1 MTEKRTFGERRMK
14 HALDILIERGFLQ
27 QCTDIDGLRR
37 CMDDHPVRLYVGVDP
52 TGPSLHIGHMVP
64 FFAMAHMQRAGH
76 KPIALV
82 GDGTAMI
89 GDPSGKTEMR
99 KMLSREQIEQNSVTI
114 KDQLAR
120 VVDFTD
126 AAGDAK
132 AMMIHNYDWLGG
144 LNYIEFLRDIGRH
157 FSVNRMLTFE
167 SYKQRLERGLSFIE
181 FNYQLLQSYDF
192 LKLFQNHDC
201 ELQMG
206 GDDQWGNI
214 VAGVELIRRVERQE
228 CYGLTFPLV
237 TRSDGKKMGKT
248 EKGAVFLDPGLFS
261 PYDFFQYWRNV
272 ADADVIKFL
281 KMFTFLPIEEINE
294 LAKLTDAQINRA
306 KEVLAYEQTKI
317 IHGREEADKALEASK
332 AAFSSAPGGKTEDR
346 DAIPSVDVSSDE
358 LDAGINVMDLF
369 AMTELC
375 KTKSDARRLVVQGGA
390 SINEEKVSEIT
401 AVIDSSWLE
410 DGELL
415 LRAGKKRYFRV
426 VAR

>member
-1 MTEKRTFGERRMK
+1 MNK
-14 HALDILIERGFLQ
+14 ALEVLQQRGFIK
-27 QCTDIDGLRR
+27 QCTDLETLSDL
-37 CMDDHPVRLYVGVDP
+37 MDTQPVTCYVGVDP
-52 TGPSLHIGHMVP
+52 TGSSLHIGHMVP
-64 FFAMAHMQRAGH
+64 FFAMHHMQEAGH
-76 KPIALV
+76 NTIALV
-82 GDGTAMI
+82 GGGTSMI
-89 GDPSGKTEMR
+89 GDPSGRTEMR
-99 KMLSREQIEQNSVTI
+99 QMLTLEQIRSNSEAI
-114 KDQLAR
+114 KAQLGR
-120 VVDFTD
+120 VVDFD
-126 AAGDAK
+126 PDRDHGK
-132 AMMIHNYDWLGG
+132 AVMLNNYDWLGG

-167 SYKQRLERGLSFIE
+167 SYRQRLERGLSFIE
-181 FNYQLLQSYDF
+181 FNYQLLQSFDF
-192 LKLFQNHDC
+192 LTLYRDQGC
-201 ELQMG
+201 RLQMG

-228 CYGLTFPLV
+228 CFGLTFPLV

-248 EKGAVFLDPGLFS
+248 EKGAVFLDPELFS

-306 KEVLAYEQTKI
+306 KEVLAYEQTRI

-332 AAFSSAPGGKTEDR
+332 AAFSSAPGAKAEDR

-375 KTKSDARRLVVQGGA
+375 KTKSDARRLVQQGGA
-390 SINEEKVSEIT
+390 SVNETKVSEIT

-410 DGELL
+410 EGELL